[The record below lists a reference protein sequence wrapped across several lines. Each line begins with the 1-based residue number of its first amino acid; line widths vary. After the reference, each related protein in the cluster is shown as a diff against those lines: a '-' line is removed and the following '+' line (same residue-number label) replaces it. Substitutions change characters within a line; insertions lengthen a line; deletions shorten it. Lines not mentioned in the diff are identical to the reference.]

1 MSSQPSHAAS
11 YRLAVIMQCTALANR
26 WVERQWEAKGVVVD
40 PSPEGAPPKRI
51 VQTAALVQVLFPGR
65 EVRLQRHEAEG
76 YYLNITSRQPKVF
89 VLWRMREELA
99 WPQLLSVSYNEGA
112 RWADSGETVDGVP
125 LPAELLPWVAQFV
138 EEHYEP
144 EPPKARRYA
153 SNKDRGRMG
162 HVE

>member
-1 MSSQPSHAAS
+1 M
-11 YRLAVIMQCTALANR
+11 
-26 WVERQWEAKGVVVD
+26 
-40 PSPEGAPPKRI
+40 
-51 VQTAALVQVLFPGR
+51 
-65 EVRLQRHEAEG
+65 
-76 YYLNITSRQPKVF
+76 
-89 VLWRMREELA
+89 
-99 WPQLLSVSYNEGA
+99 SYNEGA